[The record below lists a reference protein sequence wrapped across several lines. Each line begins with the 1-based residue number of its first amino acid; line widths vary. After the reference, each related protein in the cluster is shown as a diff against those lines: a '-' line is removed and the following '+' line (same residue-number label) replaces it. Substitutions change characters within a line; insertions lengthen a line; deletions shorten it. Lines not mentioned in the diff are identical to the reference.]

1 MQSVSRKGGKKRN
14 DKRLLRSMLE
24 LDWLLTLK
32 KRFCGRLLAA
42 LSLISAQ
49 FQTSP
54 RYGKA
59 AVASR
64 RSLFNDANHL
74 IFFVST
80 FSVCL
85 PQFLPLPLATDR
97 SSTLLTTMFPEECRR
112 DQYQP
117 LSYGW
122 VPAAFINAATHNY
135 TRIL

>member
-74 IFFVST
+74 IFFCIYP
-80 FSVCL
+80 FPFGL
-85 PQFLPLPLATDR
+85 PQFLPLAIDR